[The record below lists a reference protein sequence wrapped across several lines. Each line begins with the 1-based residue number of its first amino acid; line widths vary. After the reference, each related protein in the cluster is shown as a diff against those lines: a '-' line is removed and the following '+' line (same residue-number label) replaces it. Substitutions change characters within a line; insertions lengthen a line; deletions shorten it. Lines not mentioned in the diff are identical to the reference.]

1 MTWRRT
7 ALGRHRSQ
15 DTGTRAFRKCGNDL
29 CAEGRVEMDRQVSM
43 GLRCLPALVWK
54 NSLELTG
61 ETQFGF
67 RFLKWRVHG
76 GDKEVAHPGWGQR
89 GGTSRVG
96 TKRWHVQGGD
106 KEVAHP
112 GWGQSH
118 HGPVRPST
126 RAPLGEPLG
135 KSAHD
140 VHTAGG

>member
-1 MTWRRT
+1 
-7 ALGRHRSQ
+7 
-15 DTGTRAFRKCGNDL
+15 
-29 CAEGRVEMDRQVSM
+29 MDRQVSM

-76 GDKEVAHPGWGQR
+76 GDKEVAHPGWGQ
-89 GGTSRVG
+89 
-96 TKRWHVQGGD
+96 
-106 KEVAHP
+106 
-112 GWGQSH
+112 SH